1 MTLFICNVSYLKSV
15 DVFLKIFFVVHD
27 GWRWASH
34 EDFSNVFFQTF
45 YVGHDFGQ
53 GLSQLKP
60 LGDQM
65 HNVLPLPQ
73 QTLERSLSLLQDDGP
88 VLFGVVFK
96 KLEDAV
102 NIFAAYVFQVI
113 LQENTW
119 KGVLMTDF

>member
-1 MTLFICNVSYLKSV
+1 MQCLSYLKSV

-45 YVGHDFGQ
+45 NVGHDFGQ

-60 LGDQM
+60 LGNQM

-119 KGVLMTDF
+119 KDVLG